1 MSILNGFS
9 KVFGEVHNDSMLP
22 VIQILLS
29 NFVSAYTKRYSA
41 RNVLR
46 SLMENWKKNLDNNK
60 IVRALFMD
68 SSKAFNYIPDLLI
81 AKMEAYGFGEDFVT
95 FLNSYLNCRKQSVHI
110 NNVHSMFQILLFRV
124 PKGSILGPLLY
135 NIVIN
140 DLFYFIK
147 DLKLLNCADD
157 NTIATFSKGVDD
169 LITDLQKESE
179 NAIDW
184 FRSNKMV
191 VNPDKFQS
199 IIINRLG
206 KLKE

>member
-1 MSILNGFS
+1 
-9 KVFGEVHNDSMLP
+9 MLP

-60 IVRALFMD
+60 IVGAVFMD
-68 SSKAFNYIPDLLI
+68 LSKAFNYIPDLLI

-95 FLNSYLNCRKQSVHI
+95 FLNSYLKRRKQSVHI
-110 NNVHSMFQILLFRV
+110 NNVHSMFQILLFGV
-124 PKGSILGPLLY
+124 PKVSILEPLLY

-157 NTIATFSKGVDD
+157 NTIATFSKSVDD